1 MRAYIKAE
9 LLKNRHS
16 EWARLMVIFPTISI
30 LCSVYFSF
38 GNAAYYQMNQY
49 NWWYMCFLPI
59 QVIAGSIF
67 ICRREK
73 RLKYRAVQMLP
84 VSAGKI
90 WIAKVVSCIGQIIVS
105 TGMIAA
111 AVAGISLVL
120 KQLFTGG
127 NLFSPITVAAA
138 WGLLVCAIC
147 WQIPLWMFCYQK
159 TGMVLTFL
167 LGMGANSILSTV
179 WTTGSRW
186 WMNPFA
192 ILPRLMCPVLQIL
205 PNGLPAVPESV
216 MFTPQALEK
225 SVIVPG
231 TSSRFGYYDSYIKD
245 QNGIRD
251 TVQYSYYAGQV
262 FSPPSGGKQGLIS
275 FNISNNLEM
284 KFKDKNDSIRKVS
297 LIDDLSMGISYNTAA
312 QVRPWSDLSFNL
324 RLKLSKSYTLSMSS
338 TFATYAYEFDENGRV
353 VPGNRT
359 EWSYGRFGRWSGYGT
374 SLQRVRRNM
383 R

>member
-138 WGLLVCAIC
+138 WDC
-147 WQIPLWMFCYQK
+147 
-159 TGMVLTFL
+159 
-167 LGMGANSILSTV
+167 
-179 WTTGSRW
+179 
-186 WMNPFA
+186 
-192 ILPRLMCPVLQIL
+192 
-205 PNGLPAVPESV
+205 
-216 MFTPQALEK
+216 
-225 SVIVPG
+225 
-231 TSSRFGYYDSYIKD
+231 
-245 QNGIRD
+245 
-251 TVQYSYYAGQV
+251 
-262 FSPPSGGKQGLIS
+262 
-275 FNISNNLEM
+275 
-284 KFKDKNDSIRKVS
+284 
-297 LIDDLSMGISYNTAA
+297 
-312 QVRPWSDLSFNL
+312 
-324 RLKLSKSYTLSMSS
+324 
-338 TFATYAYEFDENGRV
+338 
-353 VPGNRT
+353 
-359 EWSYGRFGRWSGYGT
+359 
-374 SLQRVRRNM
+374 
-383 R
+383 

>member
-16 EWARLMVIFPTISI
+16 EWARLMVIFPAISI

-38 GNAAYYQMNQY
+38 GNATYYQMNQY

-90 WIAKVVSCIGQIIVS
+90 WTAKVVSCIGQIIVS

-167 LGMGANSILSTV
+167 LGWERIL
-179 WTTGSRW
+179 
-186 WMNPFA
+186 FF
-192 ILPRLMCPVLQIL
+192 RL
-205 PNGLPAVPESV
+205 
-216 MFTPQALEK
+216 
-225 SVIVPG
+225 
-231 TSSRFGYYDSYIKD
+231 FGQQDPD
-245 QNGIRD
+245 
-251 TVQYSYYAGQV
+251 
-262 FSPPSGGKQGLIS
+262 GG
-275 FNISNNLEM
+275 
-284 KFKDKNDSIRKVS
+284 
-297 LIDDLSMGISYNTAA
+297 
-312 QVRPWSDLSFNL
+312 
-324 RLKLSKSYTLSMSS
+324 
-338 TFATYAYEFDENGRV
+338 
-353 VPGNRT
+353 
-359 EWSYGRFGRWSGYGT
+359 
-374 SLQRVRRNM
+374 
-383 R
+383 

>member
-84 VSAGKI
+84 VSEGKI

-216 MFTPQALEK
+216 MFTPQVLEK

-231 TSSRFGYYDSYIKD
+231 I
-245 QNGIRD
+245 
-251 TVQYSYYAGQV
+251 
-262 FSPPSGGKQGLIS
+262 L
-275 FNISNNLEM
+275 
-284 KFKDKNDSIRKVS
+284 
-297 LIDDLSMGISYNTAA
+297 LSMGLFALLTAMTA
-312 QVRPWSDLSFNL
+312 
-324 RLKLSKSYTLSMSS
+324 
-338 TFATYAYEFDENGRV
+338 
-353 VPGNRT
+353 
-359 EWSYGRFGRWSGYGT
+359 RWY
-374 SLQRVRRNM
+374 QRRMEVGWEK
-383 R
+383 